1 MYALVNPFPWRN
13 WPIITGSEFAERRAA
28 RLLRMRFKAMA
39 FVTLGLTIHR
49 HTLLHQVVAAAR
61 VRKTIDTLRAS
72 AADRALT
79 KTALRQ
85 KPSRPQEQ
93 SRQI

>member
-1 MYALVNPFPWRN
+1 
-13 WPIITGSEFAERRAA
+13 
-28 RLLRMRFKAMA
+28 MRFKAMA
-39 FVTLGLTIHR
+39 FVTLGPDQSHR

-61 VRKTIDTLRAS
+61 VRKTIDTLHVAS